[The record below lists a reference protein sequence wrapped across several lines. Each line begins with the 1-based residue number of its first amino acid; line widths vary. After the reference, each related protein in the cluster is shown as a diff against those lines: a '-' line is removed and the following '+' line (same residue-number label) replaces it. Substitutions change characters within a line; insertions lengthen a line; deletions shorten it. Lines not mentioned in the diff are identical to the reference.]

1 MNHYCLCC
9 KHCPDEISLHPENS
23 MRYIGGSCKND
34 KKWVHIGIY
43 PYRTLEEI
51 VTDKGCNI
59 DECDVDVCPFYE
71 PRPES
76 DLSHCKA
83 VLRMLG
89 VEMGE

>member
-71 PRPES
+71 PRQEP

-89 VEMGE
+89 VEVGE